1 MIRFKA
7 CPKCGGDLSL
17 SEDIFGRFW
26 NCLQCG
32 LTRDIP
38 EQPRVQRVPEAA
50 PEELRRAA

>member
-17 SEDIFGRFW
+17 NQDIYGRFW

-32 LTRDIP
+32 LVRDIA
-38 EQPRVQRVPEAA
+38 EQAQPQRLPFAAA
-50 PEELRRAA
+50 PQERKAA